1 MGFLSSP
8 PSRIQRHKTRKSYES
23 PRRHDRSQPSQSR
36 LNALYHKRREI
47 RLPPTIRRTAKRAL
61 ANRNDSFKGS
71 RRVRAFF
78 PPTPKR
84 PPLWAPERA
93 RGGAS
98 LARPLA
104 KKQRQQGQRDSTPS
118 R

>member
-71 RRVRAFF
+71 RRVRLYF
-78 PPTPKR
+78 PTAPKR
-84 PPLWAPERA
+84 PLLVAPHQPRGAAAIPDALSQPISRPRQPL
-93 RGGAS
+93 
-98 LARPLA
+98 
-104 KKQRQQGQRDSTPS
+104 
-118 R
+118 